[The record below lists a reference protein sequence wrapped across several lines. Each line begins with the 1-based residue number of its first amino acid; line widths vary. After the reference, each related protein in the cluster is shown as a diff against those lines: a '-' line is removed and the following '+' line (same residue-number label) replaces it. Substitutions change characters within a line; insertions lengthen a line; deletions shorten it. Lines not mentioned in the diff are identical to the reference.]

1 MFNCTEPGGTT
12 PDHSIPDGL
21 AGFVDRAAPGSTVR
35 MGMHWYGPAGPK
47 TGMPEAQDREV
58 ALRMVPEKR
67 DESIGTPFTAAGPR
81 GGSPWTWCTSGCPG
95 DGPDDADAV
104 DQVKHAGDKLRA
116 TCGRTTDAFADK
128 GGQGQART
136 GKAHG
141 ARGHPPSTAR
151 TRPARSGPSA
161 SRDAGFGGRTA
172 PSSWDWF
179 GVLKHFLIIGAH
191 CSLTGAPLKTF
202 LGRRTR
208 VLAATTATAGM
219 ILLAA
224 CTSTDGGGDGSA
236 TAPGGV
242 ELVKAGRLTTCTHLP
257 YPPFQSEID
266 GKVQGFDVALI
277 DLVAEDLGVKQE
289 ILDTPFENF
298 KTGAFLNSGK
308 CDLAAAGMTIT
319 EERKKNVDFSDPYF
333 RAAQAVLVAKDSG
346 ITSLADVKARKARL
360 GAQAQTTGED
370 YVKGQGFDP
379 VSFESSDAVLNG
391 LRTGQVKAVVID
403 YPVVQG
409 WLKDKANAEAF
420 RLAEQIDTGEE
431 YGFTVKKGNTALRE
445 AVNKALADA
454 RADGTY
460 KKLYEQWIG
469 PYDESAA
476 SPAAS

>member
-1 MFNCTEPGGTT
+1 
-12 PDHSIPDGL
+12 
-21 AGFVDRAAPGSTVR
+21 
-35 MGMHWYGPAGPK
+35 
-47 TGMPEAQDREV
+47 
-58 ALRMVPEKR
+58 MV
-67 DESIGTPFTAAGPR
+67 
-81 GGSPWTWCTSGCPG
+81 
-95 DGPDDADAV
+95 
-104 DQVKHAGDKLRA
+104 
-116 TCGRTTDAFADK
+116 
-128 GGQGQART
+128 
-136 GKAHG
+136 
-141 ARGHPPSTAR
+141 
-151 TRPARSGPSA
+151 
-161 SRDAGFGGRTA
+161 
-172 PSSWDWF
+172 
-179 GVLKHFLIIGAH
+179 
-191 CSLTGAPLKTF
+191 
-202 LGRRTR
+202 
-208 VLAATTATAGM
+208 
-219 ILLAA
+219 LLAA
-224 CTSTDGGGDGSA
+224 CTSTGDSGGGSK
-236 TAPGGV
+236 TAGGV

-277 DLVAEDLGVKQE
+277 DLVADDLGVKQQ

-298 KTGAFLNSGK
+298 KTGAFLNSGE

-333 RAAQAVLVAKDSG
+333 NATQAVLVAKDSG
-346 ITSLADVKARKARL
+346 VGSLADVKAKNVKL

-370 YVKGQGFDP
+370 YVKGQGYDP

-409 WLKDKANAEAF
+409 WLKDKANADAF
-420 RLAEQIDTGEE
+420 TVAEQIDTGEE

-454 RADGTY
+454 KADGTY